1 MSIQSQ
7 INRINAAVNTQADKI
22 AQIKTA
28 LEGKAAGGGGGGG
41 GGTSVSVRE
50 VSVKT
55 KKSPM
60 STTKFCV
67 EYIDY
72 VTVDENGTL
81 ATSRFDDISYSTIL
95 SNVAVGTILFVKAIN
110 SPTSCTVDTGCM
122 ELISFDSSV
131 GAVVKVVNAVEGS
144 VYDITIQ

>member
-7 INRINAAVNTQADKI
+7 INRINGAVNTQADKI

-28 LEGKAAGGGGGGG
+28 LEGKAAGGGGGGA
-41 GGTSVSVRE
+41 SVTVRE
-50 VSVKT
+50 VTIKT

-60 STTKFCV
+60 ASTKFCV

-72 VTVDENGTL
+72 VSVGEDGNL
-81 ATSRFDDISYSTIL
+81 VTSRFDNILYSTTL
-95 SNVAVGTILFVKAIN
+95 SGVAVGTILFVKAIN

-122 ELISFDSSV
+122 ELISFNSSV
-131 GAVVKVVNAVEGS
+131 GAVVKVVNDIAGS
-144 VYDITIQ
+144 GFHITLQ

>member
-28 LEGKAAGGGGGGG
+28 LEGKAAGGGGGG
-41 GGTSVSVRE
+41 TSVVVRN
-50 VSVKT
+50 VTVKT
-55 KKSPM
+55 KKNPQP
-60 STTKFCV
+60 STNFWV

-72 VTVDENGTL
+72 VSVGEDGNL
-81 ATSRFDDISYSTIL
+81 ATSRFNHILYSTTL
-95 SNVAVGTILFVKAIN
+95 SGVAVGTILFVKAMN

-122 ELISFDSSV
+122 ELISFNSSV
-131 GAVVKVVNAVEGS
+131 GAVVKVVNANAESGFCVAFA
-144 VYDITIQ
+144 

>member
-7 INRINAAVNTQADKI
+7 INRINGEVTAQADKI

-41 GGTSVSVRE
+41 TSISVRE
-50 VSVKT
+50 VKVKT
-55 KKSPM
+55 KNSPM
-60 STTKFCV
+60 ASTKFRV

-81 ATSRFDDISYSTIL
+81 ATSRFDDILYSTIL
-95 SNVAVGTILFVKAIN
+95 SDVAVGTILFVKAIN

-131 GAVVKVVNAVEGS
+131 GAVVKVLSAIAGS
-144 VYDITIQ
+144 SYQITLQ

>member
-7 INRINAAVNTQADKI
+7 INRINAAVNTQEDKI

-41 GGTSVSVRE
+41 TSISVRN
-50 VSVKT
+50 VNVKT
-55 KKSPM
+55 KKNPQAS
-60 STTKFCV
+60 TKFYV

-72 VTVDENGTL
+72 VSVGEDGNL
-81 ATSRFDDISYSTIL
+81 ATSRFDNILYSTTL
-95 SNVAVGTILFVKAIN
+95 SGVAVGTILFVKAMN

-122 ELISFDSSV
+122 ELISFNSSV
-131 GAVVKVVNAVEGS
+131 GAVVKVVNANVGS
-144 VYDITIQ
+144 SFQITLQ

>member
-41 GGTSVSVRE
+41 TSVSVRE
-50 VSVKT
+50 VKVKT
-55 KKSPM
+55 KNSPM
-60 STTKFCV
+60 ASTKFCV

-110 SPTSCTVDTGCM
+110 SPTSCKVDTGCM
-122 ELISFDSSV
+122 ELISFNSSV
-131 GAVVKVVNAVEGS
+131 GAVVKVLSAIAGS
-144 VYDITIQ
+144 GYHITLQ